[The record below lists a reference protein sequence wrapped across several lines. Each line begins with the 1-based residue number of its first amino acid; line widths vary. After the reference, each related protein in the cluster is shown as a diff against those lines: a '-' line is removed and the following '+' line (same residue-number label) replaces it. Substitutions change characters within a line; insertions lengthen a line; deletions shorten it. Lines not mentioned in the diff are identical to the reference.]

1 MLKKL
6 ITLILSAVLLFS
18 AVACGGEEDQKP
30 SPSGNRNYGTEID
43 GALNTRV
50 AFSGDDLV
58 LSATAFDF
66 ILQKEQDGY
75 SLVLKKDG
83 KTLAI
88 GEMPVKLYVVGR
100 VSSMSADETVYQ
112 KTYDALYCSEKG
124 LPVAVAT
131 VKTSEGSELDV
142 VDTFSFS
149 GKSVDVSRSVRVITA
164 KEKDTGFR
172 SEFVLR
178 SAIQTDGTGDY
189 SDCEYFIPSILY
201 KDNQNMVSS
210 AIGASTRAKSIL
222 VKETRTGLP
231 MAMLREKQSGAT
243 VSIAHRDPKL
253 SSPDERNYSA
263 FTVSDEFQCGSIGI
277 VRDPSP
283 SVVFCY
289 PNHETQGYV
298 VNKGVTKRFAE
309 CKDGNSVA
317 FTMGIYADVTEN
329 YTDAFVSAYQE
340 QFDNQEKTYADV
352 DLSELYDISISDLK
366 ALYSY
371 DAASGAAGVPFATY
385 VESGKNSDI
394 SYQIGFIGMQTS
406 LAHQM
411 IRYGLKH
418 TDSTS
423 YENGI
428 SIIDYWTEYALTGA
442 GVFRIWS
449 YSTGGFTSHPCYLR
463 TMTDGAEGIL
473 DALRLMKEEG
483 RKDIDLSGWENAVT
497 SYANF
502 LLNAQN
508 EDGSWYRAY
517 GLDGKCFSADN
528 SYGLSEE
535 TTTLADSKL
544 NTPVAIRYL
553 VRMYEYTGNKAYL
566 EAAKKAGA
574 FTIDQIASQGKYVG
588 GTPDNANTCDREA
601 GIYAMYAFNAL
612 YSATKEQTYLYYAE
626 QSAVFTLSWM
636 YTYKFNVANPDDN
649 LAGNVLED
657 GKNDGLSM
665 IATGH
670 SSVDTFISAAY
681 YELFKLWIWT
691 EKDFYFDAAYFVQ
704 TNSRQTFSCVSDLG
718 YVYGSF
724 AVEATDISNFYFV
737 TAENGVWLPWITN
750 SNVEPI
756 ANMLQTFGNADV
768 SALKKTGIAALR
780 AKLDAYGAG
789 GNAYGY
795 VI

>member
-1 MLKKL
+1 MLKKW
-6 ITLILSAVLLFS
+6 ITLILSTVLLFS
-18 AVACGGEEDQKP
+18 AVACGGEEPQKP
-30 SPSGNRNYGTEID
+30 STNNRTYGTKID
-43 GALNTRV
+43 DALNTRV

-66 ILQKEQDGY
+66 VLQKEQTGY

-83 KTLAI
+83 KTLAV
-88 GEMPVKLYVVGR
+88 GENPIKIYSVGR
-100 VSSMSADETVYQ
+100 VSAMSADETVYQ
-112 KTYDALYCSEKG
+112 KTYDALYCSEEG

-131 VKTSEGSELDV
+131 VKTSAGGELDV

-149 GKSVDVSRSVRVITA
+149 GKSVDIARSIRVITA
-164 KEKDTGFR
+164 NGKDNGFR

-178 SAIQTDGTGDY
+178 SALETSGTGDY
-189 SDCEYFIPSILY
+189 SSCEYFIPSILY
-201 KDNQNMVSS
+201 KDNQNMVPS
-210 AIGASTRAKSIL
+210 AIGASTRAKTIL

-231 MAMLREKQSGAT
+231 MTMLREKESGAT

-253 SSPDERNYSA
+253 SSPDERDYAA
-263 FTVSDEFQCGSIGI
+263 FTISDEFQCGSVGI
-277 VRDPSP
+277 ARDPSP

-309 CKDGNSVA
+309 WKEGNSVG

-340 QFDNQEKTYADV
+340 QFNNQEKTYADV
-352 DLSELYDISISDLK
+352 DLKELYDVAISDLK

-371 DAASGAAGVPFATY
+371 DEKSGAAGVPFATC
-385 VESGKNSDI
+385 VETGKNLDI

-411 IRYGLKH
+411 IRYGLKY
-418 TDSTS
+418 TDSAS

-428 SIIDYWTEYALTGA
+428 SIIDYWTEYSLTSA

-449 YSTGGFTSHPCYLR
+449 YANGGFTTHPCYLR

-473 DALRLMKEEG
+473 DALRLLKEEG

-517 GLDGKCFSADN
+517 GLDGECFSADN

-535 TTTLADSKL
+535 PTTLADSKL

-566 EAAKKAGA
+566 DAAEKAGVFA
-574 FTIDQIASQGKYVG
+574 IEEIASHGKYVG

-612 YSATKEQTYLYYAE
+612 YSATKSQTYLYYAE
-626 QSAVFTLSWM
+626 QAAVFTLSWM
-636 YTYKFNVANPDDN
+636 YTYQFNVANPNDV
-649 LAGNVLED
+649 LSGKVLEN

-670 SSVDTFISAAY
+670 SSIDTFISAAY

-691 EKDFYFDAAYFVQ
+691 EKDFYFDAAHFVQ

-718 YVYGSF
+718 YAYGSF

-737 TAENGVWLPWITN
+737 TVEDGVWLPWITN

-756 ANMLQTFGNADV
+756 ANMLQTFGKADV
-768 SALKKTGIAALR
+768 STLKDSGFAALR
-780 AKLDAYGAG
+780 EKLDTYGAG

-795 VI
+795 VV